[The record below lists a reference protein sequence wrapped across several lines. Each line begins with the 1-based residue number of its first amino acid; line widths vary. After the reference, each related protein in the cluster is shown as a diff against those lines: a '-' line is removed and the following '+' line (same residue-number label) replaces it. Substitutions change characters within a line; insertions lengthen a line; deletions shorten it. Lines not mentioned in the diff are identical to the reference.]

1 MLSKVSFSDQ
11 IRSRIIR
18 RIVDGAYR
26 VGERLVEL
34 KIAEEFGVSQA
45 PVREAFRQLEAVGFL
60 TTGAGRGSY
69 VTDVLGAGLD
79 NLFTARGALEESA
92 TRIATVLRRGE
103 VADLRQSI
111 DAMRTS
117 ASARDVN
124 GLERHSIDF
133 HRAIMEASGNTLLLK
148 LWSSLLIEEHTDI
161 TVRLLSGEDLSAVAD
176 SHQPIVDAM
185 AAQDAEEAARLA
197 RIHQEAFIVLLQRS
211 KRGALRKVKRL
222 SIPLA

>member
-1 MLSKVSFSDQ
+1 MISKVSLSDQ

-18 RIVDGAYR
+18 RIVEGAYR
-26 VGERLVEL
+26 LDERLVEL

-69 VTDVLGAGLD
+69 VSDVLGAGLD

-92 TRIATVLRRGE
+92 TRIATSVLAGD
-103 VADLRQSI
+103 VAELQSSI
-111 DAMRTS
+111 DAMRE
-117 ASARDVN
+117 AAQARDIIA
-124 GLERHSIDF
+124 LERHSIAF
-133 HRAIMEASGNTLLLK
+133 HRVIMEASRNALLLK

-161 TVRLLSGEDLSAVAD
+161 TVRLLSGEDLLAVAD

-185 AAQDAEEAARLA
+185 RAQDAEAAARLA
-197 RIHQEAFIVLLQRS
+197 RIHQEAFIALVHRSQRRGLQQP
-211 KRGALRKVKRL
+211 G
-222 SIPLA
+222 